1 VIAGLLLAA
10 GGSRRFGSQKLVA
23 ALNDVPLVRYAA
35 QALAQVT
42 DELIV
47 VVGSDASAVTRAL
60 DGIAARI
67 IENSDWSQGLST
79 SIRSGVQAAASNTT
93 ALLIALGDEPRV
105 SGNVSRSVISAWR
118 ETGRP
123 IVVARYAG
131 ESGHPVLF
139 DASVFAEL
147 TALDGDRG
155 AKRVIDRIPE
165 RVAYVD
171 IATAPPLDVDEPAD
185 LRRLGDPQAHEI
197 GRSSS
202 TGG

>member
-1 VIAGLLLAA
+1 MIAGLLLAA

-23 ALNDVPLVRYAA
+23 ALNNVPLVRHAA

-47 VVGSDASAVTRAL
+47 VVGSDAAAVTRAL

-67 IENSDWSQGLST
+67 VENGEWEQGLST
-79 SIRSGVQAAASNTT
+79 SIRCGVRAATSNTT

-105 SGNVSRSVISAWR
+105 SRDVSRSVISAWH
-118 ETGRP
+118 ESGRP

-131 ESGHPVLF
+131 ETGHPVLF

-155 AKRVIDRIPE
+155 AKRVIDRLPE
-165 RVAYVD
+165 RVTYVD

-185 LRRLGDPQAHEI
+185 LRRLGDVQPRETE
-197 GRSSS
+197 RSSS
-202 TGG
+202 KGV